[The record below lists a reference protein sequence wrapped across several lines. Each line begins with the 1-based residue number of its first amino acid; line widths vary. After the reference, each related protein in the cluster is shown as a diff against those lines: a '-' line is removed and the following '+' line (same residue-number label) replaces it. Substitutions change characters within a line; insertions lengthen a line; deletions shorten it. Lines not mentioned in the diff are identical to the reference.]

1 MKFKIPF
8 LILIILITVV
18 VYFFDG
24 YRTLGRFYF
33 YVLLIWGVTDLIIK
47 RKIELIHIWNASFGF
62 IILSE
67 VFSDLFFVSER
78 HIEAL
83 QFLITANN
91 LVLLGYISKSY
102 KKIKLLQPRFES
114 LNKTNKTFPI
124 LLLVLTIAFVYFKMN
139 TVLSA
144 VLGGRLS
151 ETGEGS
157 FIFGN
162 VVNALGFILP
172 AVTAYYI
179 VLIKK
184 KSVLLALLLS
194 FPVLIIQFLI
204 GTRFP
209 LLFSVIGFMIII
221 FARYPLQK
229 LNFKQLL
236 LGSLVALLLLFGSN
250 AMKNF
255 RAQGFTQSEIQLFDS
270 NSKNGFAEIIL
281 NFGSSEGV
289 IDMTSLMFDY
299 FDHNEHLYGESS
311 SFLLYFWIPREIWP
325 DKPTMLGHW
334 FIREYRSGF
343 SEGHSAS
350 FGFSGDL
357 YADFGWFSLIPIFFI
372 GRLLK
377 VGENFKSKMLLS
389 KQYQMVLGAMLFPY
403 VFFFVRSPIT
413 STINFLA
420 ILFFYYLFKRL
431 MLSKKLK

>member
-18 VYFFDG
+18 VYFFDD
-24 YRTLGRFYF
+24 YRNLGRFYF
-33 YVLLIWGVTDLIIK
+33 YVLLIWGVTDLLIK
-47 RKIELIHIWNASFGF
+47 RKIELIHIWNAGFGF

-67 VFSDLFFVSER
+67 VFSDSFVVLER
-78 HIEAL
+78 NLEAL

-114 LNKTNKTFPI
+114 LHKTNKTFPI
-124 LLLVLTIAFVYFKMN
+124 LLLVLTIVFVYFKMN
-139 TVLSA
+139 AVLSA
-144 VLGGRLS
+144 VSGGRLS
-151 ETGEGS
+151 ETGES
-157 FIFGN
+157 SSILGN
-162 VVNALGFILP
+162 MINALGYILP
-172 AVTAYYI
+172 AVIAYYVVI
-179 VLIKK
+179 IQK
-184 KSVLLALLLS
+184 KSILFALLLS
-194 FPVLIIQFLI
+194 LPVLMMQFLI

-209 LLFSVIGFMIII
+209 LLFSIIGFSIVI
-221 FARYPLQK
+221 FAHYPLQK
-229 LNFKQLL
+229 LNFKQLMI
-236 LGSLVALLLLFGSN
+236 GSFLALLLIFGSA

-255 RAQGFTQSEIQLFDS
+255 RTQGFSQSEIQLFDS

-281 NFGSSEGV
+281 NFGSPEGV

-299 FDHNEHLYGESS
+299 FDHNEHIYGESS

-420 ILFFYYLFKRL
+420 ILFFFYLFKRL